1 MFNVF
6 FMTRRTTFALII
18 IELYELIGIQLVAN
32 LFLSMAMLMYVAHF
46 RPYRISITNN
56 WEIFNEVSGFI
67 IQYFLMWLAI
77 FPDIDVSQVSIRTK
91 IGWFYISSVGSN
103 LGVNFLYIGI
113 EQGLKLPETCK
124 KFSSAQK

>member
-18 IELYELIGIQLVAN
+18 IELYERKGIQLIAN
-32 LFLSMAMLMYVAHF
+32 LFLSMAMIMYVAHF

-67 IQYFLMWLAI
+67 IQYFLMWQAI
-77 FPDIDVSQVSIRTK
+77 FPDIDVSQVSVRTK

-103 LGVNFLYIGI
+103 LGVNFLYLGI
-113 EQGLKLPETCK
+113 EQGKKLPAFFKEK
-124 KFSSAQK
+124 KS